1 MFEDKYSLKTKEVR
15 KIGKSFYKD
24 GNKLGR
30 RKTGLALFEKAGREV
45 RKYNMQYPD
54 MDMK

>member
-1 MFEDKYSLKTKEVR
+1 MFKDRYFLQSKEVE

-30 RKTGLALFEKAGREV
+30 RKTGLVFFEKVGREA
-45 RKYNMQYPD
+45 RKYNMQYPKLD
-54 MDMK
+54 MQ